1 MKNWPPNFFSLVD
14 FPRDTNFFQSKVGK
28 TENVVISE
36 RAYSTRAYVTDR
48 KLLKDTG
55 KSTGELL
62 WYSNPEIG

>member
-36 RAYSTRAYVTDR
+36 RAYSTRAY
-48 KLLKDTG
+48 
-55 KSTGELL
+55 GELL